1 MVAFHFANPKKTT
14 TWEGTTIP
22 PWYHEQVQ
30 AQVPYGA
37 HRLHLLPIGRRATV
51 PVGVPAAAP
60 LAAEVGALRRVR
72 PPLLG
77 EKGRDSHFVKLSAV
91 EFVPES

>member
-1 MVAFHFANPKKTT
+1 
-14 TWEGTTIP
+14 
-22 PWYHEQVQ
+22 
-30 AQVPYGA
+30 
-37 HRLHLLPIGRRATV
+37 
-51 PVGVPAAAP
+51 